1 MVVAMILGA
10 MPMSV
15 LAADAAEPALTGT
28 KLTTAHAGQTLAAGE
43 YYVEP
48 GATLTLRGG
57 TGKSG
62 LTVAENSTVTI
73 NVPAGSTLNVYGG
86 AASGTTG
93 AGAGIEVSSTSNLK
107 IIGSGTLNATG
118 GKAANGSNG
127 SNGETARWGDDDY
140 SYIPDSGYGGAGGGG
155 AGAGIGTKGG
165 NGGSNTSWQIAMSG
179 SYYRT
184 VWTDYFMDNNYS
196 GSNGHKGN
204 DGASASACGGI
215 FVQPSVTVNAVG
227 GAAGTKGGSGGSAG
241 SRDYESDDHDI
252 RGLAGGA
259 GGGGGGAGKKGADIG
274 TGGGGGGGGGAGGGI
289 GYAWSCWFVGGGGG
303 GGGAGAVGG
312 SGGAWS
318 SDSAIPDHDCGKYDG
333 GKETSSLSGSTG
345 GVSSGGT
352 GGSGAKVK
360 IRSSK
365 STSAS
370 WQWPHGGNGGKGGN
384 AGSNCT
390 EQDAQ
395 TLYTVTIDDGVNTT
409 VYYASADKFL
419 PETLAVQSQTGY
431 TFEGY
436 YDGSDTQ
443 YYDASGNRTS
453 AAITSDITIFAKLDV
468 NEYDYTINR
477 DPNSSGS
484 SGEETQGSVAYGS
497 SITLTTPNRDGY
509 LFRGWKISASSG
521 NLNQNA
527 YYTYSTVAPVM
538 MRMMMRSSTQSSN
551 QSFVRDGSSFLT
563 AGVEKIG
570 SSVTLY
576 NLSADD
582 GANLTIEEVWRKDYF
597 EVTFK
602 NFDGAVIGE
611 QNGPFVTMI
620 SAPTIPDNTSEYY
633 TYTFKYWKCN
643 IDGNYYTTEQLN
655 ALNMGAFLSYESELG
670 EQVYTGIT
678 FTAVYDI
685 EYKKELHFVGS
696 LGNGNLDM
704 SDTENFPNGVLI
716 LGEGQANVPVI
727 TNFKITK
734 NDGVAA
740 LLLIPQYDA
749 SVFNIKA
756 ISINGQL
763 VYGNGATSS
772 TVLNGFNVTIT
783 GTETESD
790 MLKILLDNL
799 TPDATVSDDIFVQ
812 IVYEMKEAVGGRYEF
827 GFITAD
833 YDSVDTDHITH
844 GDRSEAYGTYDP
856 NVNTDTDAW
865 RFNELKITV
874 DTTAIN
880 VVVRVNGKIE
890 IDEEQSFIYN
900 GQQMSAADVTEQI
913 LNALQYSYNGFAQ
926 KEDDTLTIKWYDAQG
941 NELSEAPKN
950 VGTYQI
956 GISAAQTT
964 YYFEAAEVRA
974 TFTITPYEIFVV
986 AGDQTFEYTGNNIVI
1001 NGAASQGGIYIKDAD
1016 GNYIP
1021 VDEFVNS
1028 ELTFSGVMI
1037 EDNYVNVGEYLNA
1050 IAGILTGDQ
1059 SNYTVNYVNGTLT
1072 ITKAVNDWIGEITAP
1087 GGEYNG
1093 QKYDTVTFDAKFGKD
1108 TATVEY
1114 FYGYQ
1119 TDADGNKTEIWKEEA
1134 PVNAGTYIVRITI
1147 QGTDNYSGL
1156 EDEITLVITKKA
1168 INVDGLT
1175 FSAIDKIYNGD
1186 SQYWSINPDGD
1197 NTTDDAEVWLT
1208 ASDVSLLQNIIFAGM
1223 KHPTECFN
1231 VGTYEILAVLQ
1242 ISNPNYTFI
1251 ETYVEVENGE
1261 EVTKTR
1267 EVDEYELPV
1276 EVRILPRT
1284 IIVDVHNQSAPYSGE
1299 EPAVQQGQSYVTI
1312 TLEDGSAAPD
1322 YIISD
1327 FFGGVRDLYMPAI
1340 EYSPSAVYYKLVDN
1354 DYVEIYLAEDEFNAN
1369 KALAGGEG
1377 YVDYYTKI
1385 TVQPETLQL
1394 LKAAGVVA
1402 GDYALSATLGSNS
1415 NYTIVVNGGIFT
1427 ITKKLIPVPE
1437 LGILIYNG
1445 QNQTPAVPSG
1455 YENIY
1460 NFVGTGKDVGV
1471 YTLTAVLLD
1480 KDNYA
1485 WENVISVNVGS
1496 LPTNRN
1502 FTVKIGDRTLIIY
1515 IQDIDDYA
1523 TVNFKVSGETY
1534 SYTTIPSTS
1543 DDIILPWYID
1553 YKTLTLVYSDAT
1565 QTYEYGTW
1573 GQDII
1578 GNLGEPQWKNGD
1590 GPYAGDDRISIDDL
1604 HIAYN
1609 DSYPVVGENS
1619 LTIAQGYFNPNYKV
1633 LIEGGKV
1640 EITKKILTQEDLTGN
1655 VEAAIKYYTGNVL
1668 ALDPTDDFTVTLTD
1682 YNNNSWEVFYLTDV
1696 DTKNHIDANGW
1707 MNGENFTYYVDEESG
1722 KIYVTV
1728 TVALTEEAKAN
1739 YELPA
1744 EVNTTFDVEAFIAKA
1759 QNRWTSGPAIDST
1772 NIGDI
1777 KTTATPLFG
1786 ALNTPVQFY
1795 TDRDCTILATE
1806 LNADTTYYAKFT
1818 VTETDNYYG
1827 IETIIVFSG
1836 DHITVIKPIVRLD
1849 SETGDV
1855 ASAEVSIIY
1864 DGKVH
1869 KFVVPTSVDGKYTV
1883 ILGTVGDWKDVGSY
1897 TITIQLAENCAWNDG
1912 TVRDLTY
1919 TLKINKKNL
1928 TITAENKD
1936 ITYKDAAPEYTAT
1949 ANGLVDGETLAGL
1962 LGADWLDYIDCTYA
1976 QLDNAGV
1983 YDISIDELVKDI
1995 LTNYNVTLNDGTLTV
2010 KKLVFDYD
2018 DINVPQ
2024 NDPVIPNGGTIL
2036 DFITDGRLD
2045 FVYNNTEKN
2054 INTEAPD
2061 ELIVTIV
2068 YKDASGN
2075 VLLGAPKDAGTYTAI
2090 VTVTLQDGYNADNYI
2105 LPVAGEFT
2113 IVIDRAKITITVH
2126 NQSYVYDGT
2135 NRYDQ
2140 FNADVENGFDAYYTV
2155 IFGNVSAFN
2164 DGSTV
2169 TSIVLTEGEYVNAGT
2184 YFDKITAE
2192 HTYSA
2197 DNYVVTIVNGDLI
2210 ITKATNEWK
2219 TPLASDNDIVYDKD
2233 AVVDNTDFWSE
2244 AKFGDA
2250 SVVYEF
2256 YLKQANGTYVK
2267 ISAPTNAGTYYVK
2280 ATVAETSNYAG
2291 LDSGYVML
2299 VINKD
2304 TITIDAVTFLDDE
2317 VYYNGQAHY
2326 ILAGNYEELFNVSY
2340 TGNGKINA
2348 GTYTVT
2354 ATFTIKDTA
2363 NYELEGADSKSAT
2376 LTINKVLITI
2386 KADNKTSMF
2395 GDAIENLTY
2404 GIVFGGDSNY
2414 TDFYRNDWGS
2424 IVLSTTA
2431 TSLSDVGT
2439 YDIVDITISNTGN
2452 YEVTF
2457 NKGTYTITKFTNNT
2471 ITVEAEDVRYLMDL
2485 IYSAEALRGQS
2496 TIKFTFAT
2504 SEDGEYTETLPKDVG
2519 TYYVKATIADT
2530 DNYNGVEAIGSFKI
2544 EKATLSAITGIT
2556 YNKDTATWT
2565 AVITTTDG
2573 KTIDCTV
2580 SYLVGAQSLT
2590 TAEFKATSAG
2600 NFSVIAVPSDTN
2612 NYNNSAE
2619 VDLAPV
2625 YSVEFA
2631 DKVANH
2637 ERQTNLADLT
2647 VPAFAT
2653 QYRFEGQAVT
2663 RPDAIPTVEGYTFRE
2678 WMLENSDYNF
2688 ASAVNGN
2695 ITLYAAWTINT
2706 YTIDFYNEVVTD
2718 SKIENGIFVEGE
2730 ISTVLFS
2737 SKTFEY
2743 GDTIV
2748 FIDSTPTKAD
2758 DAIYTYT
2765 FAYWA
2770 DAIRGNEIASGYV
2783 VTDNDS
2789 FYAVY
2794 GFTAREFTVTYMVSV
2809 DGGKYFVHQTVT
2821 APYGTQL
2828 ISLDNVNWF
2837 IGDVWYTDEGRST
2850 SAPTFVLARD
2860 TTLYGAYVFDIGAGD
2875 VNADGEIDVDDITLY
2890 RRWIVGG
2897 YNIVSVAPG
2906 SEWDLVNSD
2915 SFDTNTLYFVERVND
2930 ANRDDSGD
2938 IRDITTV
2945 RMALTGGYG
2954 YTYVSGL
2961 DSLAGVSG
2969 EGIVIESQGL
2979 ISVDTTESFKAALE
2993 KGGIIQLTAN
3003 IALDDTVT
3011 ISNDT
3016 VIYLNGYE
3024 LDTSANSSRPFE
3036 MSSNARLVI
3045 YGANSTVKTGRYGLV
3060 NIPVGADNVDVV
3072 IHGGTYLANTNN
3084 GSFIKPRGE
3093 GAISIVLNDVNLTDT
3108 SDKNYAIDASSYYGE
3123 KLSVNVEGGTYD
3135 VWTGFAFDGPATNE
3149 FLLNNVTINCKTVG
3163 VEGGGD
3169 ESFKIEKAAHVTIN
3183 NCNINLTADLSV
3195 DSYSPTMGAVM
3206 AGYGAQIEVNNS
3218 TLSSN
3223 VHIASI
3229 CSGDGNCV
3237 IEINDCTI
3245 VHNPVNRSYEAYE
3258 FYDEGSILF
3267 SQHVS
3272 TKEDLAAA
3280 FAVGG
3285 MITLEADIALDQA
3298 LVLDNGKNV
3307 TIDLNSHILTMANVA
3322 NNYAAVI
3329 KNGTLT
3335 IEGEGTVIVPG
3346 IYGFGT
3352 ASNTTNGH
3360 IVING
3365 GEFVG
3370 NNADYLFACY
3380 NGSITINSG
3389 SFTANYC
3396 VLNNFP
3402 DDGND
3407 NIMTGTAIVNG
3418 GGFTVTGEDEE
3429 YPSSIFF
3436 GDVTVN
3442 VESLPEK
3449 EAQ

>member
-1 MVVAMILGA
+1 MRKRSFALSALLIMCVVASLILGV

-15 LAADAAEPALTGT
+15 LAAGAAEPALTGT
-28 KLTTAHAGQTLAAGE
+28 KLTTAHAGATLEAGE

-48 GATLTLRGG
+48 GATLTLKAG

-62 LTVAENSTVTI
+62 LTVAEGSTVTI
-73 NVPAGSTLNVYGG
+73 YIPAGSTLNVHGG
-86 AASGTTG
+86 AASGMTG
-93 AGAGIEVSSTSNLK
+93 AGAGIEVGSTANLK

-184 VWTDYFMDNNYS
+184 VWTDYFLDHNYS
-196 GSNGHKGN
+196 GSNGYKGN

-241 SRDYESDDHDI
+241 SRDYESDDNDI
-252 RGLAGGA
+252 RGMAGGA

-312 SGGAWS
+312 SGGVWS
-318 SDSAIPDHDCGKYDG
+318 SDGAIPDHDCGKYDG

-345 GVSSGGT
+345 GTTNGGT

-360 IRSSK
+360 IRRTK
-365 STSAS
+365 STSSS
-370 WQWPHGGNGGKGGN
+370 WEWPHGGNGGKGGS
-384 AGSNCT
+384 AGNNCS
-390 EQDAQ
+390 EQGAQ
-395 TLYTVTIDDGVNTT
+395 TLYTVSINNGENTT
-409 VYYASADKFL
+409 VYYASSDKFL
-419 PETLAVQSQTGY
+419 PATLAVQNQTGY
-431 TFEGY
+431 TFKGY
-436 YDGSDTQ
+436 FDESDTQ
-443 YYDASGNRTS
+443 YYDANGNRTS
-453 AAITSDITIFAKLDV
+453 AKITGDVTISAKLDV
-468 NEYDYTINR
+468 NEYDYTISRN
-477 DPNSSGS
+477 PSSSGS

-509 LFRGWKISASSG
+509 LFRGWKITASNG
-521 NLNQNA
+521 TLNQSA
-527 YYTYSTVAPVM
+527 YYTYSTAAPV
-538 MRMMMRSSTQSSN
+538 MRMMMRSSSQSSN

-582 GANLTIEEVWRKDYF
+582 GANLTIEEMWREDYF

-602 NFDGAVIGE
+602 DFDGAVIGE
-611 QNGPFVTMI
+611 QNGQFVNMI
-620 SAPTIPDNTSEYY
+620 SAPAIPNNTNEYY

-643 IDGNYYTTEQLN
+643 IDGNYYTTEQLT

-696 LGNGNLDM
+696 LGNDNLDM
-704 SDTENFPNGVLI
+704 TDPSFPNGVLI

-727 TNFKITK
+727 TNFKITQ

-772 TVLNGFNVTIT
+772 PVLNGFNVTIT

-790 MLKILLDNL
+790 LLKILLDNL

-812 IVYEMKEAVGGRYEF
+812 IVYEMKTAIGGRYEF

-833 YDSVDTDHITH
+833 YENVDTDKITH

-856 NVNTDTDAW
+856 NANIDTDAW

-880 VVVRVNGKIE
+880 VVVRVDGKIE
-890 IDEEQSFIYN
+890 ITDKQSFIYN

-913 LNALQYSYNGFAQ
+913 LNVLQYTYNGFAQ
-926 KEDDTLTIKWYDAQG
+926 KEDDTLTIKWYDKNG
-941 NELSEAPKN
+941 NELLEVPKN

-964 YYFEAAEVRA
+964 YYFAADEVRA

-1001 NGAASQGGIYIKDAD
+1001 NGTASQGGIYIKDAD
-1016 GNYIP
+1016 RNYIP

-1028 ELTFSGVMI
+1028 ELTFSGVQI
-1037 EDNYVNVGEYLNA
+1037 EDNYVNVGEYLNV

-1059 SNYTVNYVNGTLT
+1059 SNYIVNYVNGKLI
-1072 ITKAVNDWIGEITAP
+1072 ITKAVNEWIGEITAP

-1156 EDEITLVITKKA
+1156 EDEITLVITKRA

-1175 FSAIDKIYNGD
+1175 FTAIDKIYNGD

-1197 NTTDDAEVWLT
+1197 NTTDDAEVRLT
-1208 ASDVSLLQNIIFAGM
+1208 ASDASLLQNIIFAGM

-1276 EVRILPRT
+1276 EVKILPRT

-1312 TLEDGSAAPD
+1312 TLEDGSAALD
-1322 YIISD
+1322 YIIRD
-1327 FFGGVRDLYMPAI
+1327 FFGGVRDLYRPAI

-1354 DYVEIYLAEDEFNAN
+1354 DYVETYLTEDEFNAN

-1394 LKAAGVVA
+1394 LKATGVVA
-1402 GDYALSATLGSNS
+1402 GDYVLNATLGSNS
-1415 NYTIVVNGGIFT
+1415 NYTILVNDGIFT

-1553 YKTLTLVYSDAT
+1553 YKTITLVYPDAT
-1565 QTYEYGTW
+1565 QTYEYGAFVN
-1573 GQDII
+1573 DII
-1578 GNLGEPQWKNGD
+1578 DALGNPSWKD
-1590 GPYAGDDRISIDDL
+1590 GIEPYATDDRILIDYL
-1604 HIAYN
+1604 SIAYN
-1609 DSYPVVGENS
+1609 NSYPTVGVNY
-1619 LTIAQGYFNPNYKV
+1619 LTIGQGYFNPNYKV

-1682 YNNNSWEVFYLTDV
+1682 YNNNFWEVFYLTDV

-1707 MNGENFTYYVDEESG
+1707 MNGENFTYYVDAESG

-1744 EVNTTFDVEAFIAKA
+1744 EVNTTFEVEAFIARA
-1759 QNRWTSGPAIDST
+1759 ENEWTSGPAVDPS
-1772 NIGDI
+1772 NITDI
-1777 KTTATPLFG
+1777 TTSAQALFG
-1786 ALNTPVQFY
+1786 NYVVRFY
-1795 TDRDCTILATE
+1795 TDAECQTPFTGSFDA
-1806 LNADTTYYAKFT
+1806 NTTYYAKFT
-1818 VTETDNYYG
+1818 VEQTNNYDG
-1827 IETIIVFSG
+1827 LATVIVFSG
-1836 DHITVIKPIVRLD
+1836 DYITVIKPVVRLD
-1849 SETGDV
+1849 SETGGIV
-1855 ASAEVSIIY
+1855 SAGQEITIVY
-1864 DGKVH
+1864 DGKAH
-1869 KFVVPTSVDGKYTV
+1869 TFVVPASVNGGYTV
-1883 ILGTVGDWKDVGSY
+1883 TLNPDEEWKDAGIYKV
-1897 TITIQLAENCAWNDG
+1897 TIALSENHAWEDG
-1912 TVRDLTY
+1912 TYDELVY
-1919 TLKINKKNL
+1919 TLVVTPANL
-1928 TITAENKD
+1928 TITPD
-1936 ITYKDAAPEYTAT
+1936 DFTIIYKDGAPTYTLGAT
-1949 ANGLVDGETLAGL
+1949 GLVNGETLESL
-1962 LGADWLDYIDCTYA
+1962 LGDDLYAKLTQFTCDYTQGSGVGSYDIFACDNNNATEA
-1976 QLDNAGV
+1976 EIDNALRN
-1983 YDISIDELVKDI
+1983 YD
-1995 LTNYNVTLNDGTLTV
+1995 VTFEKGTLTV
-2010 KKLVFDYD
+2010 TPLTVDYD
-2018 DINVPQ
+2018 DVDSSDDKTLQDLIN
-2024 NDPVIPNGGTIL
+2024 NGPS
-2036 DFITDGRLD
+2036 
-2045 FVYNNTEKN
+2045 FVYDSQSKEVTVKVL
-2054 INTEAPD
+2054 PD
-2061 ELIVTIV
+2061 ELKDELEVVIV
-2068 YKDASGN
+2068 YKDKDGN
-2075 VLLGAPKDAGTYTAI
+2075 VLTDEPKNAGEYTVEI
-2090 VTVTLQDGYNADNYI
+2090 TLRVKDPEDADNYD
-2105 LPVAGEFT
+2105 LPDEIGEITLT
-2113 IVIDRAKITITVH
+2113 INRAQITITVYDK
-2126 NQSYVYDGT
+2126 SYEYNGE
-2135 NRYDQ
+2135 NRYNQ
-2140 FNADVENGFDAYYTV
+2140 FNVDIANGINGYYTV
-2155 IFGNVSAFN
+2155 TFDNVVSFN
-2164 DGSTV
+2164 DGSAV
-2169 TSIVLTEGEYVNAGT
+2169 TNIVLENGTYVIAGT
-2184 YFDKITAE
+2184 YADKITAA

-2197 DNYVVTIVNGDLI
+2197 DNYVVTIVKGDLI
-2210 ITKATNEWK
+2210 ITKATNEW
-2219 TPLASDNDIVYDKD
+2219 TIPLTSEDNIVYDGFAVEDGQDKD
-2233 AVVDNTDFWSE
+2233 FSST
-2244 AKFGDA
+2244 AKFGDE
-2250 SVVYEF
+2250 SVSYKF
-2256 YLKQANGTYVK
+2256 YQLINNQYIELATYP
-2267 ISAPTNAGTYYVK
+2267 INAGTYYVR
-2280 ATVAETSNYAG
+2280 ATVVGTSNYEG

-2304 TITIDAVTFLDDE
+2304 EITIDEITFVDNT
-2317 VYYNGQAHY
+2317 VYYNGQAHFIY
-2326 ILAGNYEELFNVSY
+2326 ADNYAELFNVSY
-2340 TGNGKINA
+2340 TGNGKTNA
-2348 GTYTVT
+2348 GTYEVI
-2354 ATFTIKDTA
+2354 ATFTIKDTT
-2363 NYELEGADSKSAT
+2363 NYELVGADSKSAT

-2386 KADNKTSMF
+2386 TAGDKESMY
-2395 GDAIENLTY
+2395 GNQLAELTY
-2404 GIVFGGDSNY
+2404 TIVFDGDDGY
-2414 TDFYRNDWGS
+2414 TSFYQDDWGS
-2424 IVLSTTA
+2424 IVLSTDA
-2431 TSLSDVGT
+2431 TTLSDVGD
-2439 YDIVDITISNTGN
+2439 YEIVAATIANNSN

-2457 NKGTYTITKFTNNT
+2457 NKGTYTITKFAGNT
-2471 ITVEAEDVRYLMDL
+2471 VTVEADDVRYLMDL
-2485 IYSAEALRGQS
+2485 IYSAEALRGQN

-2504 SEDGEYTETLPKDVG
+2504 SIDGEYTETLPKNVG
-2519 TYYVKATIADT
+2519 TYYVKATVEDT
-2530 DNYNGVEAIGSFKI
+2530 ANYEGCVSTPVRFEIT
-2544 EKATLSAITGIT
+2544 KATLSAISNVT
-2556 YNKDTATWT
+2556 YNKDTATWS
-2565 AVITTTDG
+2565 AVVTTTDG
-2573 KTIDCTV
+2573 KTIDCEV
-2580 SYLVGAQSLT
+2580 SYKVGELSLNT
-2590 TAEFKATSAG
+2590 PSFTATSAG
-2600 NFSVIAVPSDTN
+2600 NFSVIAVPSDEV
-2612 NYNNSAE
+2612 NYNNSEE
-2619 VDLAPV
+2619 VDLLTV
-2625 YSVEFA
+2625 YSVQFA
-2631 DKVANH
+2631 DTADNH
-2637 ERQTNLADLT
+2637 VRQQSLADLT
-2647 VPAFAT
+2647 APAFAK
-2653 QYRFEGQAVT
+2653 QYRFAGQAVT

-2695 ITLYAAWTINT
+2695 ITLYAGWTINT
-2706 YTIDFYNEVVTD
+2706 YTIDFYNEVVTG

-2730 ISTVLFS
+2730 ISTVLFG

-2748 FIDSTPTKAD
+2748 FIDGTPTKAD

-2837 IGDVWYTDEGRST
+2837 IGDVWYTDEGRNT
-2850 SAPTFVLARD
+2850 SAPTFVPAENM
-2860 TTLYGAYVFDIGAGD
+2860 TLYGAYVFDIGAGD

-2897 YNIVSVAPG
+2897 YNMVSVASG
-2906 SEWDLVNSD
+2906 SEWELVNSAD
-2915 SFDTNTLYFVERVND
+2915 FNPDTLYFVERVYD

-2938 IRDITTV
+2938 IRDITTI

-2954 YTYVSGL
+2954 YGCVSGR
-2961 DSLAGVSG
+2961 DSVAGVTG
-2969 EGIVIESQGL
+2969 YGVVFVIDTVPGISTNEEL
-2979 ISVDTTESFKAALE
+2979 KAA
-2993 KGGIIQLTAN
+2993 INHA
-3003 IALDDTVT
+3003 
-3011 ISNDT
+3011 
-3016 VIYLNGYE
+3016 
-3024 LDTSANSSRPFE
+3024 
-3036 MSSNARLVI
+3036 SSNEVYIKLTSDIVMDE
-3045 YGANSTVKTGRYGLV
+3045 VLK
-3060 NIPVGADNVDVV
+3060 
-3072 IHGGTYLANTNN
+3072 LAN
-3084 GSFIKPRGE
+3084 
-3093 GAISIVLNDVNLTDT
+3093 
-3108 SDKNYAIDASSYYGE
+3108 GE
-3123 KLSVNVEGGTYD
+3123 K
-3135 VWTGFAFDGPATNE
+3135 
-3149 FLLNNVTINCKTVG
+3149 VTINLNGHTLTMANVPNNYAAVVKNGTLTIEGEGTVIVPG
-3163 VEGGGD
+3163 IYGFGTASNTTNGHIVINGGD
-3169 ESFKIEKAAHVTIN
+3169 FVAQSADYLFGCFNGSITIN
-3183 NCNINLTADLSV
+3183 GGSFSANYCVLNGFDGYDGEAIVN
-3195 DSYSPTMGAVM
+3195 GGEFAVT
-3206 AGYGAQIEVNNS
+3206 GEDETYPSSIFFGNVTVNGLA
-3218 TLSSN
+3218 TYH
-3223 VHIASI
+3223 V
-3229 CSGDGNCV
+3229 
-3237 IEINDCTI
+3237 
-3245 VHNPVNRSYEAYE
+3245 RSA
-3258 FYDEGSILF
+3258 
-3267 SQHVS
+3267 
-3272 TKEDLAAA
+3272 EDLCMV
-3280 FAVGG
+3280 FDNGG
-3285 MITLEADIALDQA
+3285 NIILEENIELDQA
-3298 LVLDNGKNV
+3298 LVLNNGKNV
-3307 TIDLNSHILTMANVA
+3307 IIDLNAHTLTMANVA
-3322 NNYAAVI
+3322 SNYAAVI

-3380 NGSITINSG
+3380 NGSITIKGG

-3402 DDGND
+3402 DDGNG

-3442 VESLPEK
+3442 VETLPEK

>member
-1 MVVAMILGA
+1 MRKRRLVLSALLIMCMVVAMILGA

-73 NVPAGSTLNVYGG
+73 HIPEGSTLNVYGG
-86 AASGTTG
+86 NASGTTG
-93 AGAGIEVSSTSNLK
+93 AGAGIEVVSGSNLK
-107 IIGSGTLNATG
+107 VIGSGTLNAYG

-127 SNGETARWGDDDY
+127 AKGDNADWADDGK

-165 NGGSNTSWQIAMSG
+165 NGGSNTSW
-179 SYYRT
+179 RT
-184 VWTDYFMDNNYS
+184 GFLSRYQKTDNFMKINYS
-196 GSNGHKGN
+196 GSNGYDGN
-204 DGASASACGGI
+204 NGASATECGGI
-215 FVQPSVTVNAVG
+215 FVQTGVTVNAVG
-227 GAAGTKGGSGGSAG
+227 GAAGTSGGAGGAAG
-241 SRDYESDDHDI
+241 SRDYESDDSDI

-312 SGGAWS
+312 SGGSWS

-333 GKETSSLSGSTG
+333 GKQQSSYSGSAG
-345 GVSSGGT
+345 GTSNGGT

-365 STSAS
+365 STSTS
-370 WQWPHGGNGGKGGN
+370 WSYPYGGNGGKGGN

-395 TLYTVTIDDGVNTT
+395 TLYTVSINNGENTT

-419 PETLAVQSQTGY
+419 PATLAVQNQTGY
-431 TFEGY
+431 TFKGY
-436 YDGSDTQ
+436 YGANDTQ
-443 YYDASGNRTS
+443 YYDENGNRTS
-453 AAITSDITIFAKLDV
+453 AKITGDVTISAKLDV
-468 NEYDYTINR
+468 NQYDYTISRN
-477 DPNSSGS
+477 PSSSGG

-509 LFRGWKISASSG
+509 LFRGWKITASNG
-521 NLNQNA
+521 TLNQGA
-527 YYTYSTVAPVM
+527 YYTYSTAAPV
-538 MRMMMRSSTQSSN
+538 MRMMMRSSSQSSN

-570 SSVTLY
+570 SSVTFY

-582 GANLTIEEVWRKDYF
+582 GANLTIEEMWRRDYF

-602 NFDGAVIGE
+602 NFDGLVIDE
-611 QNGPFVTMI
+611 QNGQFVNMI
-620 SAPTIPDNTSEYY
+620 SAPAIPNNTSEYY

-643 IDGNYYTTEQLN
+643 IDGNYYTTEQLT

-696 LGNGNLDM
+696 LGNDNLDT
-704 SDTENFPNGVLI
+704 SDPENFPNGVLV

-727 TNFKITK
+727 TNFKITQ

-749 SVFNIKA
+749 SVFNLKA

-856 NVNTDTDAW
+856 NVNTYTDAW

-913 LNALQYSYNGFAQ
+913 LNVLQYSYNGFAQ
-926 KEDDTLTIKWYDAQG
+926 KENDTLTIKWYDENG
-941 NELSEAPKN
+941 NELLEAPKN

-964 YYFEAAEVRA
+964 YYFAADEVRA
-974 TFTITPYEIFVV
+974 TFTITPYKIFVV

-1016 GNYIP
+1016 ENYIP
-1021 VDEFVNS
+1021 VDAFVNS
-1028 ELTFSGVMI
+1028 ELGLGGVTLL
-1037 EDNYVNVGEYLNA
+1037 DNYVNAGVYSEA
-1050 IAGILTGDQ
+1050 IKGILTGDM
-1059 SNYTVNYVNGTLT
+1059 SNYTVSYVNGTLT
-1072 ITKAVNDWIGEITAP
+1072 ITKAINEWVTAP
-1087 GGEYNG
+1087 ND
-1093 QKYDTVTFDAKFGKD
+1093 KTDTYSGNKIEIDDVLAKFGDAKIEYYVYQKD
-1108 TATVEY
+1108 ANGNYVLDSEGKRVYVWSEIAPVDADVYRVRVTVE
-1114 FYGYQ
+1114 G
-1119 TDADGNKTEIWKEEA
+1119 TE
-1134 PVNAGTYIVRITI
+1134 
-1147 QGTDNYSGL
+1147 NYSGL
-1156 EDEITLVITKKA
+1156 EYEVALKISKLVIT
-1168 INVDGLT
+1168 VDSLT
-1175 FSAIDKIYNGD
+1175 FDAIDKIYNGEA
-1186 SQYWSINPDGD
+1186 QYWALDPDNNPL
-1197 NTTDDAEVWLT
+1197 TDDAEVRLL
-1208 ASDVSLLQNIIFAGM
+1208 ASDASLLQYIVFAGM
-1223 KHPTECFN
+1223 EHPMECIN
-1231 VGTYEILAVLQ
+1231 VGSYELLAILQ
-1242 ISNPNYTFI
+1242 ISNSNYTFEKSVI
-1251 ETYVEVENGE
+1251 VTDENGNEVAQMVEVNEW
-1261 EVTKTR
+1261 T
-1267 EVDEYELPV
+1267 LPFTV
-1276 EVRILPRT
+1276 EIKKRAIN
-1284 IIVDVHNQSAPYSGE
+1284 VDVHDQSTEYSGA
-1299 EPAVQQGQSYVTI
+1299 EPTVNQGQDYVTI
-1312 TLEDGSAAPD
+1312 TLPDGTAVPE
-1322 YIISD
+1322 YIIRD
-1327 FFGGVRDLYMPAI
+1327 FFGGEREIYTVAV
-1340 EYSPSAVYYKLVDN
+1340 EYSATAVYYELVDGV
-1354 DYVEIYLAEDEFNAN
+1354 YVQISMTQAEFEAN
-1369 KALAGGEG
+1369 KALAGAAG
-1377 YVDYYTKI
+1377 YKDIYTKT
-1385 TVQPETLQL
+1385 TVLPELLTLF
-1394 LKAAGVVA
+1394 KARGKDAGT
-1402 GDYALSATLGSNS
+1402 YALSAILETLSS
-1415 NYTIVVNGGIFT
+1415 NYEIVVNDGVFT

-1437 LGILIYNG
+1437 PGIVIYNG
-1445 QNQTPAVPSG
+1445 QNQCPQVPAG
-1455 YENIY
+1455 YEDIY
-1460 NFVGTGKDVGV
+1460 EFIGSGKDVGI
-1471 YTLTAVLLD
+1471 YTLTAVLKD
-1480 KDNYA
+1480 KSNYA
-1485 WENVISVNVGS
+1485 WENVIHVNVGS
-1496 LPTNRN
+1496 LPTNVS
-1502 FTVKIGDRTLIIY
+1502 FTVLIEDRYLNLNIR
-1515 IQDIDDYA
+1515 DIDQYA
-1523 TVNFKVSGETY
+1523 NVNFKVSGERY
-1534 SYTTIPSTS
+1534 PYTTIPTTTE
-1543 DDIILPWYID
+1543 DLILPWYID
-1553 YKTLTLVYSDAT
+1553 QKTLTLVYSDAT
-1565 QTYEYGTW
+1565 QAYEYGTFVN
-1573 GQDII
+1573 DII
-1578 GNLGEPQWKNGD
+1578 DALGDPSWKD
-1590 GPYAGDDRISIDDL
+1590 GIEPYATDDRILIDYL
-1604 HIAYN
+1604 SIAYN
-1609 DSYPVVGENS
+1609 NPYPTVGVNY
-1619 LTIAQGYFNPNYKV
+1619 LVIAQGYFNPNYKV
-1633 LIEGGKV
+1633 LIEGGRV
-1640 EITKKILTQEDLTGN
+1640 EITKKILTQEDLTDN
-1655 VEAAIKYYTGNVL
+1655 VSAAIKDYTGNVL
-1668 ALDPTDDFTVTLTD
+1668 VLDLADDFTVRLTD
-1682 YNNNSWEVFYLTDV
+1682 FNNDFLEVFYLTAV
-1696 DTKNHIDANGW
+1696 DTRGHVNANGW
-1707 MNGENFTYYVDEESG
+1707 MDGETFKYHVDEETG

-1728 TVALTEEAKAN
+1728 TVALSDEAKAN
-1739 YELPA
+1739 YELA
-1744 EVNTTFDVEAFIAKA
+1744 AGVSTTFDVEAFIAKA

-1772 NIGDI
+1772 NIADI

-1795 TDRDCTILATE
+1795 TDRDCTTLATK

-1836 DHITVIKPIVRLD
+1836 EHITVIKPIVRLD

-1897 TITIQLAENCAWNDG
+1897 TITIKLAENCAWNDG
-1912 TVRDLTY
+1912 TERDLTY

-1962 LGADWLDYIDCTYA
+1962 LGADWLDYIGCTYA

-1983 YDISIDELVKDI
+1983 YDISIDEHVKDI

-2105 LPVAGEFT
+2105 LPIAGEFT
-2113 IVIDRAKITITVH
+2113 IVIDRAKVTITVH

-2140 FNADVENGFDAYYTV
+2140 FNADIANGINGYYTV
-2155 IFGNVSAFN
+2155 AFDNVVSFN
-2164 DGSTV
+2164 DGSAV
-2169 TSIVLTEGEYVNAGT
+2169 TNIVLENGTYVNAGT
-2184 YFDKITAE
+2184 YADKITAE

-2197 DNYVVTIVNGDLI
+2197 DNYVVTIVDGDLI

-2219 TPLASDNDIVYDKD
+2219 NPLASKNDIVYDKN
-2233 AVVDNTDFWSE
+2233 AVADNDDFWSE

-2250 SVVYEF
+2250 SVVYKF
-2256 YLKQANGTYVK
+2256 YLKQANGTYVE
-2267 ISAPTNAGTYYVK
+2267 IIAPTNAGTYYVR
-2280 ATVAETSNYAG
+2280 ATVAGNANYEG

-2304 TITIDAVTFLDDE
+2304 TININDVTFSNDSFN
-2317 VYYNGQAHY
+2317 YNGQSRS
-2326 ILAGNYEELFNVSY
+2326 IFAGNYEEFFNVSY

-2348 GTYTVT
+2348 GTYEVT
-2354 ATFTIKDTA
+2354 ATFTVKDTA
-2363 NYELEGADSKSAT
+2363 NYELVGADSKSAT
-2376 LTINKVLITI
+2376 LTINKVQITI
-2386 KADNKTSMF
+2386 TAHNKTSMY
-2395 GDAIENLTY
+2395 GNPIETLTY
-2404 GIVFGGDSNY
+2404 NIEFLGDSNY
-2414 TDFYRNDWGS
+2414 TSFYESDWGS
-2424 IVLSTTA
+2424 IVLGTTA
-2431 TSLSDVGT
+2431 TDKSNVGA
-2439 YDIVDITISNTGN
+2439 YDIVSVTISNTGN

-2457 NKGTYTITKFTNNT
+2457 NKGTYTITKFAGNT
-2471 ITVEAEDVRYLMDL
+2471 VTVEADDVRYLMDL
-2485 IYSAEALRGQS
+2485 IYSAEALRGQN

-2504 SEDGEYTETLPKDVG
+2504 SIDGEYTETLPKNVG

-2565 AVITTTDG
+2565 AVGTTTDG
-2573 KTIDCTV
+2573 IEIDCTV
-2580 SYLVGAQSLT
+2580 SYLVGELILNTPSFTAT
-2590 TAEFKATSAG
+2590 TKG
-2600 NFSVIAVPSDTN
+2600 NFSVIAVPSGQN
-2612 NYNNSAE
+2612 ASNYNSSAAVTLAE
-2619 VDLAPV
+2619 VYEV
-2625 YSVEFA
+2625 IFA
-2631 DKVANH
+2631 DNAENH
-2637 ERQTNLADLT
+2637 AKQPNEADLT
-2647 VPAFAT
+2647 ASAFAK
-2653 QYRFEGQAVT
+2653 QYRFAGQAVT

-2688 ASAVNGN
+2688 ALGVNNN
-2695 ITLYAAWTINT
+2695 ITLYAGWTINT
-2706 YTIDFYNEVVTD
+2706 YTINFYNEVVTG
-2718 SKIENGIFVEGE
+2718 SKIENGIFVEGD
-2730 ISTVLFS
+2730 ISTVLFG

-2743 GDTIV
+2743 GDTVV
-2748 FIDSTPTKAD
+2748 FIDGIPTKAG
-2758 DAIYTYT
+2758 DAVYTYT

-2770 DAIRGNEIASGYV
+2770 DALRGNEVTNAYV

-2794 GFTAREFTVTYMVSV
+2794 TSTAKEFTVTYMVSV

-2837 IGDVWYTDEGRST
+2837 IGDVWYTDEGRNT
-2850 SAPTFVLARD
+2850 SAPTFVPAENM
-2860 TTLYGAYVFDIGAGD
+2860 TLYGAYVFDIGVGD

-2897 YNIVSVAPG
+2897 YAIVSVAPG
-2906 SEWDLVNSD
+2906 SEWNLVNSD
-2915 SFDTNTLYFVERVND
+2915 SFNSNTLYFVERVND

-2979 ISVDTTESFKAALE
+2979 INVDTAESFKVAIE
-2993 KGGIIQLTAN
+2993 KGGIIQLTEN
-3003 IALDDTVT
+3003 ITFNDTVT

-3024 LDTSANSSRPFE
+3024 LDTSANSSRPFD

-3045 YGANSTVKTGRYGLV
+3045 YGANSTVKTGIYGLV

-3135 VWTGFAFDGPATNE
+3135 VWTGFVFAGPATNE
-3149 FLLNNVTINCKTVG
+3149 FMLNDVTIECKYAG
-3163 VEGGGD
+3163 VSAGGD
-3169 ESFKIEKAAHVTIN
+3169 TSNELDKAAHVTMN
-3183 NCNINLTADLSV
+3183 NSTITLNADLAKNK
-3195 DSYSPTMGAVM
+3195 YSQEIGCVI
-3206 AGYGAQIEVNNS
+3206 AGYGAQIKVNDS

-3237 IEINDCTI
+3237 IALNDCTI
-3245 VHNPVNRSYEAYE
+3245 THNPVNQSYEAYE
-3258 FYDEGSILF
+3258 FHDEGSILF
-3267 SQHVS
+3267 
-3272 TKEDLAAA
+3272 
-3280 FAVGG
+3280 
-3285 MITLEADIALDQA
+3285 
-3298 LVLDNGKNV
+3298 
-3307 TIDLNSHILTMANVA
+3307 
-3322 NNYAAVI
+3322 
-3329 KNGTLT
+3329 
-3335 IEGEGTVIVPG
+3335 
-3346 IYGFGT
+3346 
-3352 ASNTTNGH
+3352 
-3360 IVING
+3360 
-3365 GEFVG
+3365 
-3370 NNADYLFACY
+3370 
-3380 NGSITINSG
+3380 
-3389 SFTANYC
+3389 
-3396 VLNNFP
+3396 
-3402 DDGND
+3402 
-3407 NIMTGTAIVNG
+3407 
-3418 GGFTVTGEDEE
+3418 
-3429 YPSSIFF
+3429 
-3436 GDVTVN
+3436 
-3442 VESLPEK
+3442 
-3449 EAQ
+3449 